1 MSEEV
6 ERLRAK
12 KKKIYEELMK
22 RIKYTIESSIDDEKW
37 TLYSHVDTNYNG
49 IAKNFICE
57 GTLEE
62 CESRMKQMK
71 ALDGLVKQ
79 TQELELDE
87 TKDTKDT

>member
-1 MSEEV
+1 
-6 ERLRAK
+6 
-12 KKKIYEELMK
+12 MK
-22 RIKYTIESSIDDEKW
+22 EIEYTIESSIYDEKW

-71 ALDGLVKQ
+71 ALDELAKQ
-79 TQELELDE
+79 TQEKN
-87 TKDTKDT
+87 T